1 MDLVR
6 SDAKSLSNATR
17 GPDDDTGAV
26 RYLNG
31 RLAENHLSRR
41 QVARWR
47 LVRLDNKYYDRDRFK
62 RDLETAIRK
71 ANRQSIRKAIEMA
84 VRGRDAAAAQRLV
97 ERRDELTS
105 PFYSGE

>member
-71 ANRQSIRKAIEMA
+71 AVPHSRRALTPAELADVQSPAPYRYK
-84 VRGRDAAAAQRLV
+84 
-97 ERRDELTS
+97 
-105 PFYSGE
+105 YS